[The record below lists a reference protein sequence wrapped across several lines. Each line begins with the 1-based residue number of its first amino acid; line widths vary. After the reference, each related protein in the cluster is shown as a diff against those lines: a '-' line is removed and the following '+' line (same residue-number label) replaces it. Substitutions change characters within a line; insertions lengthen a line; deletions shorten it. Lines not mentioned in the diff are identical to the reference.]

1 MAKPDP
7 FRIEINWKTRQIQV
21 QMLNLHHLFPG
32 QKYLTLAES
41 VKLREALLEAEL
53 KLIA

>member
-1 MAKPDP
+1 MPKPDA
-7 FRIEINWKTRQIQV
+7 FRIEVNWKTRQIQV
-21 QMLNLHHLFPG
+21 LLLNLNKLFPG

-53 KLIA
+53 KLLT